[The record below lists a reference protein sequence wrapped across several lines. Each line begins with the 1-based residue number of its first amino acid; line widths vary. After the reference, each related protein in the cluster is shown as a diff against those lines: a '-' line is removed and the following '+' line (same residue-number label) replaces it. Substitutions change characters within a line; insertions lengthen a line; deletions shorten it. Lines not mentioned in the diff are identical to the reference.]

1 MAGEMTVQTG
11 WVVKDV
17 RGQEVGFHTLPTMA
31 DSGDV
36 DLRGFFRTVYRGKW
50 ILILTMAAASVAPA
64 PSTRLIAATES
75 RPDRRRP
82 STASTTVSSTA
93 AAATVIVAA

>member
-31 DSGDV
+31 DTGDV

-50 ILILTMAAASVAPA
+50 IRFLTMAAAIRCDPVLDA
-64 PSTRLIAATES
+64 E
-75 RPDRRRP
+75 RRP
-82 STASTTVSSTA
+82 SLQPRSSS
-93 AAATVIVAA
+93 